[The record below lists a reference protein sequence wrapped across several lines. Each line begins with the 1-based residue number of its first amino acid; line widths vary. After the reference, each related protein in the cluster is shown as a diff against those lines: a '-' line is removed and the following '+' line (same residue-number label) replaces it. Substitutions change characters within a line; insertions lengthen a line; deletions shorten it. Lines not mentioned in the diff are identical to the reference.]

1 MLRKGKEHLGV
12 INPPGRIHQHDRTPF
27 LLEITQLGEDLSL
40 PHNRSQSHLGIA
52 GNQRHHGL
60 PHRNSHFVPFPEN
73 LLGLAVQHAFVLRGN
88 HLLRRQRGSYFLGIR
103 GSRRKC
109 RP

>member
-27 LLEITQLGEDLSL
+27 LLEIAQLGEDFSLS
-40 PHNRSQSHLGIA
+40 HHCSQSHLGIA
-52 GNQRHHGL
+52 GNQSHYGL
-60 PHRNSHFVPFPEN
+60 PHRNSHLVPFPEN